1 MSTPSTQD
9 TAATTLGQ
17 PAPASRVS
25 ADRRFRLPRALAS
38 TLAPLMAALA
48 LAPQAQ
54 AAPQSAPQSAP
65 QGGGNVE
72 TQRFQDWEVQC
83 PTGAGPQQPCTM
95 NQVVNTPD
103 GSEPIM
109 RAMVG
114 YPPRAD
120 GAVLVFLLPLGV
132 RLAPGMQLQVDNNE
146 PVGFPYQICLEQGC
160 RANLPLEP
168 AMLNSLRGG
177 STATVSAIG
186 PDGQRLDMN
195 LSLMGFTAA
204 SNEIAP

>member
-1 MSTPSTQD
+1 MATSLTQD
-9 TAATTLGQ
+9 IAAHTAESPAGACRSAARSLIRTPRTLVRAFAPLTAAL
-17 PAPASRVS
+17 
-25 ADRRFRLPRALAS
+25 LLAS
-38 TLAPLMAALA
+38 
-48 LAPQAQ
+48 QAQ
-54 AAPQSAPQSAP
+54 AAPQSVPQSAP
-65 QGGGNVE
+65 QGANVE

-83 PTGAGPQQPCTM
+83 PTDAGQQPCTM

-114 YPPRAD
+114 YPPQAD

-177 STATVSAIG
+177 SSATVSVIG
-186 PDGQRLDMN
+186 PDGQRMDMD

-204 SNEIAP
+204 SSEIAP